1 MGIFTKRENVKFRDE
16 EGRPLDE
23 PVRSGDSSSRTPV
36 SDRLLKQYKK
46 DKPNRWD
53 RYKETRA
60 REKEIHTKA
69 YEKAKVSAIQARA
82 KRQAKERYKYT
93 PTERLSRTMG
103 SYSSYSPRNN
113 YNPIG
118 SMFDSGIKPMK
129 FDITDNWGL
138 MSKPKR
144 KTTKRK
150 KKGRKK

>member
-23 PVRSGDSSSRTPV
+23 PVRTGDTERTPV
-36 SDRLLKQYKK
+36 SDKLLKQYKK
-46 DKPNRWD
+46 ESPSRWD
-53 RYKETRA
+53 KYKEQRA
-60 REKEIHTKA
+60 YEREIHNKA
-69 YEKAKVSAIQARA
+69 YQKAKTKTIEARA

-103 SYSSYSPRNN
+103 SYTSYSPRNN

-138 MSKPKR
+138 YSKPKR

-150 KKGRKK
+150 KKRRKK